1 MFEKSIDKRTDV
13 LYNPRYKQM
22 FDMTRMHRR
31 KRNGKDLERFIR
43 KRAPEDII
51 RGGMIMTGRSRI
63 YGRQDICGRS
73 GSGYGYG
80 KARRASRRRHS
91 KNMFRLGTL
100 LVMMLLSLGLALLP
114 DREADAQAEDALVYY
129 KYYTNVKIGV
139 GDSLWGY
146 AEQYRSPEGMSHEDY
161 IQEVKSINHLADESL
176 VAGRSI
182 ILPYYSTEY
191 VCSQ

>member
-1 MFEKSIDKRTDV
+1 
-13 LYNPRYKQM
+13 
-22 FDMTRMHRR
+22 
-31 KRNGKDLERFIR
+31 
-43 KRAPEDII
+43 
-51 RGGMIMTGRSRI
+51 MTGRSRI
-63 YGRQDICGRS
+63 YGRQDICGRQVAYGRS
-73 GSGYGYG
+73 GSGYGYGYGYG

-91 KNMFRLGTL
+91 KNMFRLGTV
-100 LVMMLLSLGLALLP
+100 LVMLLLSLGLALLP

-161 IQEVKSINHLADESL
+161 IREVKSINHLADNSL